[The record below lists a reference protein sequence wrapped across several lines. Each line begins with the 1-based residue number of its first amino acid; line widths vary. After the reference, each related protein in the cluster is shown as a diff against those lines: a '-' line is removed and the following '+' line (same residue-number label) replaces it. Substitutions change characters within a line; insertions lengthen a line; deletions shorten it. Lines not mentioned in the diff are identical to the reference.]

1 MRSAG
6 RFFVGRSSAEHR
18 DGAIKST
25 STLPP
30 SGTLSMFSC
39 PLCLILSYR
48 VYTAAV
54 LVALNIFFHPYPSSP
69 SSYLISFVVTITSP
83 LYNIF
88 AAAFSI
94 APHLHRRIYCHPFSD
109 DEYIIIR
116 ERMDFFTSCTASLTT
131 STLTHISPT
140 AIIIRSHQRT
150 SLPPTSFSHI
160 SSVTIIIL
168 HHLTTSTPPPQ

>member
-1 MRSAG
+1 MSDTDGLDTVTVSATLRLMRSAG

-69 SSYLISFVVTITSP
+69 SSYLIFLLSPSP
-83 LYNIF
+83 LL
-88 AAAFSI
+88 S
-94 APHLHRRIYCHPFSD
+94 
-109 DEYIIIR
+109 
-116 ERMDFFTSCTASLTT
+116 TT
-131 STLTHISPT
+131 SLLLLSQSPRISTAVST
-140 AIIIRSHQRT
+140 AIL
-150 SLPPTSFSHI
+150 SLMMMYSSSHI
-160 SSVTIIIL
+160 SK
-168 HHLTTSTPPPQ
+168 TSLLVVPLL